1 MQHNVGLL
9 HEPISVK
16 APLIAAWTGRRDVG
30 GIHGDNGAP
39 FEGPVSDLSCTVLGW
54 LVFQGGVFR
63 WNGGGGVI
71 VVGH

>member
-9 HEPISVK
+9 HEPVSVK

-39 FEGPVSDLSCTVLGW
+39 FEGPVSDHRRTQHCVD
-54 LVFQGGVFR
+54 
-63 WNGGGGVI
+63 NN
-71 VVGH
+71 